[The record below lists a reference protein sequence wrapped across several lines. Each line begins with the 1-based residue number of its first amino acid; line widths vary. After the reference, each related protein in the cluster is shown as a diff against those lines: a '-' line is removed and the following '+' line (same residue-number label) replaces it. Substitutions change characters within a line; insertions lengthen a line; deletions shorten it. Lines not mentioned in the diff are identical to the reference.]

1 MNKVSGSFYTFAPL
15 FVNSFVIFVC
25 VCLSAFKA
33 DKSLNWAF
41 FFFFFSKLRIVE
53 VFCGTFV
60 VLSFLNVVS
69 FYSNYILFTFAL
81 IANIGCLQRLLTKLH
96 LGVK

>member
-33 DKSLNWAF
+33 DKSLNWAA
-41 FFFFFSKLRIVE
+41 FFFSQNCAVSK
-53 VFCGTFV
+53 FFV
-60 VLSFLNVVS
+60 AHLLSCPS
-69 FYSNYILFTFAL
+69 
-81 IANIGCLQRLLTKLH
+81 
-96 LGVK
+96 